1 MNEVLTALKR
11 GAAFGNSGLTLSPR
25 HSLMKSWKRAFMRQ
39 AVWIVKNDHPLPHGS

>member
-1 MNEVLTALKR
+1 MNEVLTALKTR
-11 GAAFGNSGLTLSPR
+11 RSIRKFRSDPVPR